1 MSEASLLRAVDTVQI
16 IYLGWQGAPGAHL
29 QSEGVQGIRDRLLPQ
44 LPGVWLDRGE
54 LDKILERSAA
64 ELAPPPPPPQ
74 PASAPRGAW
83 RDPYYGHSSRYE
95 HEYRY
100 RKRK

>member
-1 MSEASLLRAVDTVQI
+1 MCPLDGMKLIMPDRR
-16 IYLGWQGAPGAHL
+16 
-29 QSEGVQGIRDRLLPQ
+29 GIRDRLLPQ
-44 LPGVWLDRGE
+44 LPRVWLDRGE

-74 PASAPRGAW
+74 PASAPRGEW
-83 RDPYYGHSSRYE
+83 RDPHYGHSSRYE
-95 HEYRY
+95 HEYRD